1 MKRLIPYEEAMDN
14 RGLLDEII
22 DINESNGDGRNIELI
37 YENNREWVIKPDR
50 EE

>member
-1 MKRLIPYEEAMDN
+1 MEKLIPYEKAMND
-14 RGLLDEII
+14 RELLDEIV
-22 DINESNGDGRNIELI
+22 DINENNGDGKNIELI